1 MADER
6 DSSSSDLGRRMD
18 GSHKF
23 KLSDFGTVGTL
34 GKGQSIFKIDPGAP
48 VGRRGS
54 GITMTM
60 LGVAAAAAGHAFI
73 QKGDKGKK
81 VKLDTPPK
89 EKPKVQNLKR
99 EKIMAYG
106 GKAKKKMMGGSVK
119 KYARGGGI
127 RKAKTYG

>member
-34 GKGQSIFKIDPGAP
+34 GKGQSIFTIDPGAP

-81 VKLDTPPK
+81 VKLDTPLK

-106 GKAKKKMMGGSVK
+106 GKAMKT
-119 KYARGGGI
+119 YAKGGGI